1 MCDRP
6 KPEVRQMKKTYVA
19 DLAVGGRVD
28 ELFVLVS
35 RTLRDY
41 AKGQYLTMV
50 LGDRT
55 GTVNA
60 VLWDE
65 AESTFKSYKPGDLV
79 RVSGPVGDYRGDP
92 QIRVDR
98 MGLTD
103 RRTADL
109 SDFIETLANAAEVEA
124 QLRTILATVSD
135 PWLVKLIAAHLTD
148 EPFMDRFRS
157 ATAAKSWHHAFHG
170 GLLKHTTEL
179 VELAALVA
187 PLFPEV
193 NRDLVVTCAFLHD
206 LGKIHEMQAE
216 LNIEYT
222 TIGRLVGHIV
232 IGNQM
237 ALDRMREIPE
247 FPAALQLQI
256 QHLILSHQGEL
267 NYSSPV
273 TPKSLDAMLLHKLD
287 DLNAQL
293 NGMRKVIQQTRE
305 SGQEWSDWV
314 RPLERQLWT
323 GGPAER

>member
-1 MCDRP
+1 
-6 KPEVRQMKKTYVA
+6 MKKTYVA
-19 DLAVGGRVD
+19 DLSTGGRVD

-35 RTLRDY
+35 RTLREY

-65 AESTFKSYKPGDLV
+65 AESTFRSYKPGDLV

-103 RRTADL
+103 RRTVDL

-124 QLRTILATVSD
+124 QLRTLLGTIGD
-135 PWLVKLIAAHLTD
+135 PWLRKLVDAHLTD

-179 VELAALVA
+179 VELASLVA
-187 PLFPEV
+187 PTFAEI
-193 NRDLVVTCAFLHD
+193 NRDLVMTGAFLHD
-206 LGKIHEMQAE
+206 LGKIYEMEAD
-216 LNIEYT
+216 LTIDYT

-237 ALDRMREIPE
+237 ALDRIRAIPD
-247 FPAALQLQI
+247 FPAGLTLQI

-267 NYSSPV
+267 AYATPV
-273 TPKSLDAMLLHKLD
+273 TPKSLEAMLLHKLD

-293 NGMRKVIQQTRE
+293 NGMRKVIQQTRD

-314 RPLERQLWT
+314 RTLERQLWT
-323 GGPAER
+323 GDPTEA

>member
-1 MCDRP
+1 
-6 KPEVRQMKKTYVA
+6 MKKTYVA
-19 DLAVGGRVD
+19 DLATGGRVD
-28 ELFVLVS
+28 DVFVLVS

-60 VLWDE
+60 VQWDD
-65 AESTFKSYKPGDLV
+65 AETTFKSFKPGDLV
-79 RVSGPVGDYRGDP
+79 RVSGPVGDYRGEP

-98 MGLTD
+98 LGLTD

-124 QLRTILATVSD
+124 QLRGLLDAVTD
-135 PWLVKLIAAHLTD
+135 PWLRKLIDAHLSD
-148 EPFMDRFRS
+148 ADFMERFRA

-170 GLLKHTTEL
+170 GLLKHTTEI
-179 VELAALVA
+179 VELASVVA
-187 PLFPEV
+187 PLFPDVDRE
-193 NRDLVVTCAFLHD
+193 LVMTCAFLHD
-206 LGKIHEMQAE
+206 LGKIHEMQAD
-216 LNIEYT
+216 LNIDYT

-232 IGNQM
+232 LGTQM
-237 ALDRMREIPE
+237 ALDRIREIPD
-247 FPAALQLQI
+247 FPAALRLRI

-267 NYSSPV
+267 AYASPV

-287 DLNAQL
+287 DLNAQI
-293 NGMRKVIQQTRE
+293 NGMRKVIQQARE

-314 RPLERQLWT
+314 RPLDRQLWT
-323 GGPAER
+323 GEPTGR